1 MSQYEFE
8 TEKWV
13 ENSVKCRFKV
23 VKEAN
28 LEFCQIKLGF
38 FSFLIFSQV
47 CKIFCR
53 IIDDKKFFLSMQFYV
68 TKLEIDNEQT
78 NEMKSVFERF
88 SIAIYSKWKSFDYRG
103 TFLNSPCK
111 QTKIG

>member
-38 FSFLIFSQV
+38 FFLF
-47 CKIFCR
+47 
-53 IIDDKKFFLSMQFYV
+53 DFFAGLQNLLS
-68 TKLEIDNEQT
+68 DH
-78 NEMKSVFERF
+78 
-88 SIAIYSKWKSFDYRG
+88 
-103 TFLNSPCK
+103 
-111 QTKIG
+111 